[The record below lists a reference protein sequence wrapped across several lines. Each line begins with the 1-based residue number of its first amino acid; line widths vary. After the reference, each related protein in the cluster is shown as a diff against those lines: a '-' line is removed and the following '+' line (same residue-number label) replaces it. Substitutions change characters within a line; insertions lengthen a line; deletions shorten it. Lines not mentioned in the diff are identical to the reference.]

1 MSDIRDKIAKLL
13 SLADSSNE
21 NEARAALLKA
31 RALMA
36 QHKLCPEDIKRE
48 ERSGVIVQTVGV
60 SCTKMTD
67 SWAVELAAVIATNY
81 CCKAFRRRTKGAKI
95 VEVGFAGL
103 EEDFAICKEIFL
115 YAYDCVKVR
124 VNEIRKEN
132 REKGYPANDLR
143 KMCNG
148 YGFGFARG
156 LKIAYAQQQEQ
167 HQEWGLVLVVPQEVE
182 AAIASYKPPSV
193 YARADMRGAGA
204 AYAKEGFEDGMAFD
218 VSRRIAPTEAD
229 RKPELPIEREYAS

>member
-67 SWAVELAAVIATNY
+67 SWAVELAAVIATN
-81 CCKAFRRRTKGAKI
+81 
-95 VEVGFAGL
+95 
-103 EEDFAICKEIFL
+103 
-115 YAYDCVKVR
+115 
-124 VNEIRKEN
+124 
-132 REKGYPANDLR
+132 
-143 KMCNG
+143 
-148 YGFGFARG
+148 
-156 LKIAYAQQQEQ
+156 
-167 HQEWGLVLVVPQEVE
+167 
-182 AAIASYKPPSV
+182 
-193 YARADMRGAGA
+193 
-204 AYAKEGFEDGMAFD
+204 
-218 VSRRIAPTEAD
+218 
-229 RKPELPIEREYAS
+229 